1 MRLVNPSVEQVIQE
15 SGLNGIYKQIELAG
29 RTCYKSED
37 KITDDSAEKFVERM
51 IKSKH
56 TAMLEH
62 GTLYLD
68 VPMGTPMT
76 DKYYIVKSSIIQF
89 FKHNPYSRVHSYE
102 VITEDADGI
111 KVSSERY
118 AITTN
123 WRVFIEQVPWKKL
136 GPIRETKL
144 NNIIMGLDKDYVLS
158 FMCEPNEHHD
168 KRYSFRTICDRGV
181 THEEVRHRP
190 MSPAQ
195 ESTRYCDYMKE
206 KFGVSV
212 SFMQPVWMKPEDQK
226 EFEEDLKWAE
236 KLYFKWRN
244 KGYPPEEARYFL
256 LTGVKSEIVITG
268 YRDQWDHFMD
278 LRSRGTTGRPQPDMK
293 VIGDMIVEL
302 FNRID
307 FNEKALV

>member
-1 MRLVNPSVEQVIQE
+1 MRLVNPSVEQVVQE
-15 SGLNGIYKQIELAG
+15 PGLNGIYRQIEIAG

-37 KITDDSAEKFVERM
+37 KITDDSAEKFVKRM

-56 TAMLEH
+56 TSMLEH

-68 VPMGTPMT
+68 VPMGTPMD

-89 FKHNPYSRVHSYE
+89 FKNNPYSRVNKYDTVCE
-102 VITEDADGI
+102 GPDGI
-111 KVSSERY
+111 NIMRERY
-118 AITTN
+118 AISTN
-123 WRVFIEQVPWKKL
+123 WRVFVEQVPWEKL
-136 GPIRETKL
+136 GPIRETQV
-144 NNIIMGLDKDYVLS
+144 NNLIMGLDKDYVLS

-181 THEEVRHRP
+181 THEEVRHRS

-195 ESTRYCDYMKE
+195 ESTRYCDYMKD

-212 SFMQPVWMKPEDQK
+212 SFMQPEWIKPEDQA

-244 KGYPPEEARYFL
+244 KGYPPEEVRYFL
-256 LTGVKSEIVITG
+256 LTGVKSEIIITG

-278 LRSRGTTGRPQPDMK
+278 LRSKGTTGRPQPDMK

-302 FNRID
+302 FNKID
-307 FNEKALV
+307 FDEKGLV